1 MLSTLTTLTM
11 RVRKGAT
18 RIVLALAKIAEEY
31 VWCHD
36 LLEFVL
42 QEVFTLLSEDRIS
55 PILTDVLDNVSQKL
69 LIKSC
74 VQGSLLERQTAIRLI
89 LLGGKKQFHSNGN
102 WEQSSETMLQFQ
114 RANRRTF
121 TTTRLPSFWRTGQK
135 MSAPPIAAHKSK
147 H

>member
-1 MLSTLTTLTM
+1 ML

-18 RIVLALAKIAEEY
+18 KVVLTLAKIAEEF

-55 PILTDVLDNVSQKL
+55 PILTDVLEDASQKL

-74 VQGSLLERQTAIRLI
+74 VHGSLLERQTAIRLI
-89 LLGGKKQFHSNGN
+89 LLGGKVQLIKYGMQG
-102 WEQSSETMLQFQ
+102 
-114 RANRRTF
+114 
-121 TTTRLPSFWRTGQK
+121 
-135 MSAPPIAAHKSK
+135 
-147 H
+147 